1 MLFGTLLECTIYL
14 DTTGK
19 RGTIIGGNKFIDTNE
34 FISKYIR
41 RYLKLTNVGYIHRF
55 GLNTDESDMCLIT
68 SVLPMCLITSV
79 DVSS

>member
-34 FISKYIR
+34 FILKYIR

-55 GLNTDESDMCLIT
+55 GLNTDEYIGCPVDFYRPLIW
-68 SVLPMCLITSV
+68 PHP
-79 DVSS
+79 